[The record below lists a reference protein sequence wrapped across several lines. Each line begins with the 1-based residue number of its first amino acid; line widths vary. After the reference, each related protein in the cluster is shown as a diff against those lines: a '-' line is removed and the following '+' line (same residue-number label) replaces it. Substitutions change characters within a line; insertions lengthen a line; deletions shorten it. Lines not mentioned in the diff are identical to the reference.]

1 MIIIH
6 FNNPM
11 ICDIVYLYNTNR
23 TSAANILISAFVE
36 KRIDEAYQKRWW
48 LIAIGLLETADIK
61 E

>member
-1 MIIIH
+1 MIVIH

-11 ICDIVYLYNTNR
+11 ICDIAYLYYTNR
-23 TSAANILISAFVE
+23 ASAASILISAFIE
-36 KRIDEAYQKRWW
+36 KQVDEAYQKRWW